1 MYPWLWFW
9 NPQLNL
15 PLSGHVAQQF
25 DLRQLLRTLP
35 SHAGDGAVEGDIV
48 SDVASYGKQIGWLT
62 DVLLDEVKEIRE
74 KTAEKDSALESLRIT
89 REKIEEIKKRY
100 NPTAASIYKDVQDL
114 QRRDGQEFQQLR
126 KQLLEILQ
134 QSPAG

>member
-35 SHAGDGAVEGDIV
+35 SHAGDGAVEGDV
-48 SDVASYGKQIGWLT
+48 VHEVASYGKQIGWLT
-62 DVLLDEVKEIRE
+62 DVLLDEVKEIKE
-74 KTAEKDSALESLRIT
+74 KTAEKGSALDALRST

-100 NPTAASIYKDVQDL
+100 SPTADSIYKDVLDL
-114 QRRDGQEFQQLR
+114 QRRDGKNFQQLR

-134 QSPAG
+134 QPAAG

>member
-1 MYPWLWFW
+1 MYPWLWYW

-25 DLRQLLRTLP
+25 DLRQLLRTMP
-35 SHAGDGAVEGDIV
+35 SHAGDGAIEGDVV

-62 DVLLDEVKEIRE
+62 DILLDEVKEI
-74 KTAEKDSALESLRIT
+74 KDKPAEKGSPLEALRTT

-100 NPTAASIYKDVQDL
+100 RPTAASICKDVKDL
-114 QRRDGQEFQQLR
+114 QDRDSEEFQQLR
-126 KQLLEILQ
+126 KQLLELLQ
-134 QSPAG
+134 QPSS

>member
-35 SHAGDGAVEGDIV
+35 SHAGDGAVEGDV
-48 SDVASYGKQIGWLT
+48 VHEVASYGKQIGWLT
-62 DVLLDEVKEIRE
+62 DVLLDEVKEIST
-74 KTAEKDSALESLRIT
+74 KTAEKGSPLAELRTT
-89 REKIEEIKKRY
+89 RDRIEEIKKRY
-100 NPTAASIYKDVQDL
+100 RPTADSIFKDVQDL
-114 QRRDGQEFQQLR
+114 QHRDGKQFQQLR
-126 KQLLEILQ
+126 KQLLDILQ
-134 QSPAG
+134 QPAAG

>member
-25 DLRQLLRTLP
+25 DLRQLLRTMP
-35 SHAGDGAVEGDIV
+35 SHAGDGAVEGDVV

-62 DVLLDEVKEIRE
+62 EVLLDEVKEIRE
-74 KTAEKDSALESLRIT
+74 KKAEKDSPLEALRTT

-100 NPTAASIYKDVQDL
+100 HPTADSICKDVQDL
-114 QRRDGQEFQQLR
+114 QRRDGQQFQQLR
-126 KQLLEILQ
+126 RQLLELLQ
-134 QSPAG
+134 PSA